1 MTKTIRPPSTL
12 SAFLHYVSLNMLAML
27 GTSCYILADT
37 FFVANGIGE
46 DGLTALNLVLP
57 LFNLFCQ
64 QSSVGKQL
72 EVAVRMFLHGFQQTF
87 IHQRLSSQYPEKI
100 RTLSFTFGYNTI
112 QLGYREGF
120 PATGR
125 DPTTATTQITTLRDG
140 YHHECGEKRSA

>member
-57 LFNLFCQ
+57 LFNLMNATAEQRSMPFTRQEANRKPAAKSFSMPCCLPEWQ
-64 QSSVGKQL
+64 VWVSCWLGFWVLTQS
-72 EVAVRMFLHGFQQTF
+72 VAGWGAM
-87 IHQRLSSQYPEKI
+87 QRPMI
-100 RTLSFTFGYNTI
+100 
-112 QLGYREGF
+112 
-120 PATGR
+120 
-125 DPTTATTQITTLRDG
+125 
-140 YHHECGEKRSA
+140 